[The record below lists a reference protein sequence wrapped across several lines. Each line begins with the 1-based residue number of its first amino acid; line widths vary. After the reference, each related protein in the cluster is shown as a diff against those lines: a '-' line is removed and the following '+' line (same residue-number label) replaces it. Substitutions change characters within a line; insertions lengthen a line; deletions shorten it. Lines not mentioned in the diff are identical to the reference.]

1 MQRTVSV
8 SLRKHVATFFFFK
21 CTQRCWKL
29 LKTGKEAFRTVLII
43 FERIDFN
50 ILQGDHE
57 RRYKMAEME
66 PLMAVLTVTLQC
78 DRLQL
83 TANQLRPQRSKVEV
97 KGKCKHAAI

>member
-1 MQRTVSV
+1 MQ
-8 SLRKHVATFFFFK
+8 
-21 CTQRCWKL
+21 TQRCWKL
-29 LKTGKEAFRTVLII
+29 LKTKKEAFRTVLII

-50 ILQGDHE
+50 IPQGDHE

-66 PLMAVLTVTLQC
+66 PLMAVLNVTLQC